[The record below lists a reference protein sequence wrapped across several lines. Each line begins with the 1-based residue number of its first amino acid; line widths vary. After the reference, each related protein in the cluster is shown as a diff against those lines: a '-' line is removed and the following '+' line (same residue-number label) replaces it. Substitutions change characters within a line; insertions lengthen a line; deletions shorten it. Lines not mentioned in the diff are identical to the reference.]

1 MTQNK
6 SIDIQIFFI
15 LTRKRQ
21 TSFLFVIVNLRFRS
35 NVFNSQRKAIS
46 ADVVIQK
53 SPLLS
58 TEISFTG
65 VACPFN
71 QATNSFLS
79 ISKGK
84 FQWMDQ
90 HVFILP
96 ASKHFTVKSGIPIRN
111 SDGFRR
117 LNATAVQLVPVR

>member
-1 MTQNK
+1 MEY
-6 SIDIQIFFI
+6 F

-35 NVFNSQRKAIS
+35 NVFNSHKKAIS

-65 VACPFN
+65 VVCPFN

-79 ISKGK
+79 EINKN
-84 FQWMDQ
+84 
-90 HVFILP
+90 II
-96 ASKHFTVKSGIPIRN
+96 TNR
-111 SDGFRR
+111 
-117 LNATAVQLVPVR
+117 